1 MYEASRFRKAACS
14 SSRNTGHSRMSCD
27 LRRGHPVVTTNRTIS
42 RLLKRR
48 HSDPHPHTT
57 RYTRLMAVSPCRL
70 CTASLKYCQREKA
83 RAISKTPG
91 REGVSDI
98 QRARPS
104 TEPVS
109 PTQRSTTKSRPST
122 STVAW
127 SGDNAHSINDACQL
141 QLTQSVLRPF
151 PSWKSSRMPCLHV
164 TVFVVS
170 SGLLVT

>member
-1 MYEASRFRKAACS
+1 MGKNPR
-14 SSRNTGHSRMSCD
+14 TRMSCE
-27 LRRGHPVVTTNRTIS
+27 LGQGHPVVTTNRTIS

-91 REGVSDI
+91 REGVSEI
-98 QRARPS
+98 QRARAIKWPS
-104 TEPVS
+104 TEPIS
-109 PTQRSTTKSRPST
+109 PTLPISDQRPNHVPPRVQFHGRGT
-122 STVAW
+122 
-127 SGDNAHSINDACQL
+127 NAHSINDACQL

-151 PSWKSSRMPCLHV
+151 PSWKSTRTPCLHV